1 MKRSQAGVGRGSDI
15 PRRVPLLRFP
25 EPLRAR
31 RRRCRRLRMWVPL
44 LLLLPELLPAVPGQ
58 KLSALTVRPPGRWTL
73 GADCPAGRSS
83 GAHLRGLMR
92 SPGSGW
98 PPRTPWLRGQARAAR
113 RFGRRLESPVGV
125 GSSAVVCLAVRG
137 AAGTAAPSRFSR
149 GEHGPRS
156 LVEDYCGSPQ
166 SFGPV

>member
-44 LLLLPELLPAVPGQ
+44 LLLLPELFPAVPAQ

-73 GADCPAGRSS
+73 GADCPDWSV
-83 GAHLRGLMR
+83 LRGAPERADALSRERVAAPHPVATWPSKGCSPLWAKAGVPSRGGELRRGLSGSAGSSRHRRPFAFFQRRAR
-92 SPGSGW
+92 SP
-98 PPRTPWLRGQARAAR
+98 AA
-113 RFGRRLESPVGV
+113 
-125 GSSAVVCLAVRG
+125 
-137 AAGTAAPSRFSR
+137 
-149 GEHGPRS
+149 
-156 LVEDYCGSPQ
+156 
-166 SFGPV
+166 